1 MFVRFKNVLNPLRL
15 ENLLVGLGVDGVEEL
30 LALVLL
36 PHAKRRL
43 LIACLVDA
51 GLTLVLALE
60 LADVVMKVGRLV

>member
-1 MFVRFKNVLNPLRL
+1 MFVRLENVLDPLRL
-15 ENLLVGLGVDGVEEL
+15 ENLLVDLGVDGVKEL

-43 LIACLVDA
+43 LIACLLDA

-60 LADVVMKVGRLV
+60 LADVIMKVG